1 MIGRR
6 GQDLEIDQCGA
17 GMGGLIGRRAE
28 CLTLNLLV
36 QATRSGQSQVLV
48 VHGEAG
54 VGKTALLGYLSGQA
68 SGCRVLHVAGSQ
80 PDMELAFAGLHQ
92 LCAPML
98 DDLAALA
105 EPQRDALLTAFG
117 MRTGSPDQFLIGL
130 AVLGLLSEAARRQP
144 VVCLVDDHQW
154 LDRASARILGFVA
167 RRLADSVAL
176 VFAVRVPGVELAG
189 LPQLPVTGL
198 RDADARILLES
209 ALVGTL
215 DSQVKELIIAET
227 HGNPLALLELPQDLT
242 PEQLAG
248 GFWLPGTASLPGQV
262 EESFRRQLDAL
273 PGESRRLLQVAAAE
287 PSGDHLLI
295 WRAAAR
301 LGIRPEAADPVARTQ
316 LIRFGARVRFRHPL
330 ARLAAYHS
338 TSPEERR
345 RVHAALADVS
355 HTGSD
360 PDRLAWHRA
369 AAAREPDEHVA
380 AELERSA
387 TRARARGGLPAA
399 AAFLERAALLTPDL
413 TRRGIRAIAAAE
425 AKHQVGASDAAATLL
440 TMAETGPQDEPT
452 RARLSLLR
460 GQMAFRAGMTGESL
474 PLLLDAARRYERL
487 DARLARDTYLE
498 ALSAALLGH
507 RAGPVTPLQVAWAA
521 RSALPSF
528 SPVDRGAS
536 DLLLEGMTA
545 LIADGYQ
552 AGAPAVQHAVSVLR
566 HGDVPADEQLRWL
579 FAAIRGAV
587 DVWDDESWRELSIR
601 QVELAR
607 AADALSLLPFALCQ
621 RIAMHLHAG
630 ELATVSSLAREFAA
644 VKKATSADVPDFG
657 AMLLAAWQGRSRDA
671 LWLIGEIVTDMDT
684 RGRGFGVSI
693 AHYAASVLH
702 NGLGQYEDALASA
715 ELAVGHA
722 EDLGAANLALAEL
735 IEAAVRCGRPERGTA
750 AQQRLTALT
759 QPCGTAWG
767 LGVAARSRALLSE
780 GAIAE
785 RLYQEAIT
793 HLGSTPAGVELAR
806 AHLLYGEWLRFED
819 RHGEARE
826 HLQIAHGMF
835 QEMKIGAF
843 GDRAKRELAA
853 ASGAR
858 RTRLPRA
865 HSAGDALTEQEAQI
879 ARLARAGLSNPE
891 IGTRLFI
898 STRTV
903 QYHLGKVFTKL
914 GITSRSQLQ
923 EVLSSR
929 TEPVPVGAVT
939 TAS

>member
-1 MIGRR
+1 MIGHR
-6 GQDLEIDQCGA
+6 GQDLGIDQHGA
-17 GMGGLIGRRAE
+17 DTDGLIGRRAE
-28 CLTLNLLV
+28 CRTLDLLV

-54 VGKTALLGYLSGQA
+54 VGKTALLDHLNGQA
-68 SGCRVLHVAGSQ
+68 SGCRVLRAAGSQ
-80 PDMELAFAGLHQ
+80 PDMKLAYAGLHQ

-98 DDLAALA
+98 DQLEALA

-117 MRTGSPDQFLIGL
+117 MHTGSPDQFLIGL
-130 AVLGLLSEAARRQP
+130 AVLGLLSEAAGRKP
-144 VVCLVDDHQW
+144 VICLVDDYQW

-167 RRLADSVAL
+167 RRLADPVAL
-176 VFAVRVPGVELAG
+176 VFAARDPGAELTG
-189 LPQLPVTGL
+189 LPQLPVMGL
-198 RDADARILLES
+198 READACSLLES

-215 DSQVKELIIAET
+215 DPRVKELIIAEA
-227 HGNPLALLELPQDLT
+227 HGNPMALLELPRGLT

-248 GFWLPGTASLPGQV
+248 GFWLPGATPLVGRI

-273 PGESRRLLQVAAAE
+273 PGTSRRLLQVAAAE
-287 PSGDHLLI
+287 PSGDQLVV

-301 LGIRPEAADPVARTQ
+301 LGIPAEVADAVARTQ
-316 LIRFGARVRFRHPL
+316 LVRFGPRVRFRHPL

-338 TSPEERR
+338 ASPQERR

-355 HTGSD
+355 DTVSN
-360 PDRLAWHRA
+360 PDLLAWHRA
-369 AAAREPDEHVA
+369 AAAREPDEDVA

-413 TRRGIRAIAAAE
+413 ARRGSRAIAAAE
-425 AKHQVGASDAAATLL
+425 AKHQAGAPDAAATLL
-440 TMAETGPQDEPT
+440 AMTGTGPQDEPT

-460 GQMAFRAGMTGESL
+460 GRMAFRAGMSDESL
-474 PLLLDAARRYERL
+474 ELLLDAAARYQRL
-487 DARLARDTYLE
+487 DARLARETYLE

-507 RAGPVTPLQVAWAA
+507 RAGPAGPLQVARAA
-521 RSALPSF
+521 RAAP
-528 SPVDRGAS
+528 PPCDRGPS
-536 DLLLEGMTA
+536 DLLLDGMAT
-545 LIADGYQ
+545 LITDGYQ
-552 AGAPAVQHAVSVLR
+552 AGAPALRHAVSVFR
-566 HGDVPADEQLRWL
+566 HGDVSGEEQLRWL
-579 FAAIRGAV
+579 FAATRGAV

-607 AADALSLLPFALCQ
+607 GAGALSLLPLALCQ

-630 ELATVSSLAREFAA
+630 ELTTAASLVREFAA

-671 LWLIGEIVTDMDT
+671 LWLIEEIISDMDT

-735 IEAAVRCGRPERGTA
+735 IEAAVRCGRPERGAA

-759 QPCGTAWG
+759 QPSGTAWG

-780 GAIAE
+780 GDIAE
-785 RLYQEAIT
+785 RLYQEAIAR
-793 HLGSTPAGVELAR
+793 LDSTSAGAELAR

-819 RHGEARE
+819 RGGDARK
-826 HLQIAHGMF
+826 HLQIAHGML
-835 QEMKIGAF
+835 QEMEIGAF
-843 GDRAKRELAA
+843 GDRARRELAA

-858 RTRLPRA
+858 ARRPRVHA
-865 HSAGDALTEQEAQI
+865 AGDALTEQEAQI

-923 EVLSSR
+923 WVLSSR
-929 TEPVPVGAVT
+929 MEPVPVGAVT
-939 TAS
+939 TAG